1 MRKVIAVA
9 IVLVALV
16 MTCASGTAES
26 LSEQFLAILKTAN
39 SAYGENTKT
48 LSADQI
54 IWAYTIY
61 EMYVNAKMME
71 SAQTGTLSEDLLKE
85 LVSGQYSIGKILN
98 DEYSRWLDGE
108 IDNATFGDEVMTFI
122 DVVISYAK

>member
-16 MTCASGTAES
+16 MTYASGTAES

-61 EMYVNAKMME
+61 EMYINAKMME
-71 SAQTGTLSEDLLKE
+71 SAQTGTLPEDLLKE